1 MIWSFIISIFLEILI
16 FFLDI
21 VVEAVGEVDWVWL
34 FVVEEIVWV
43 GVVVDTIRIVFGFC
57 GVCIINWF
65 FGVKVDWEIGKLIFI
80 ELLFWSWF
88 VKRFDWFRNS
98 KNEIFFI
105 KIILIRYLDNRC
117 LYRYYR
123 ILRNMLYV
131 LFLLKKVYK
140 IKKIYFYL
148 FCLLENCVN
157 VIFNFS
163 FFFFK

>member
-1 MIWSFIISIFLEILI
+1 MIWLFIISIFLEILI

-105 KIILIRYLDNRC
+105 KIILIRYLDNRY

-123 ILRNMLYV
+123 ILRNMLYYFYWKKYKNKEF
-131 LFLLKKVYK
+131 LFL
-140 IKKIYFYL
+140 FFL
-148 FCLLENCVN
+148 FVRKWC
-157 VIFNFS
+157 
-163 FFFFK
+163 